1 MKKVIAILVA
11 LVMVVGVFA
20 ACSNTTTE
28 EENTEKLTIVTTIF
42 PIYDWVMQVLGDE
55 AENYNV
61 VMLMDTGVDLHSYEA
76 TADDLITIYESDM
89 FIYNGGESD
98 EWVED
103 ALENAT
109 NPDMVVIDLLVDVLG
124 DDALTEVSVEGMQES
139 DDDDHD
145 HDDEDEDEDD
155 HDHDDEEEATE
166 EDEDDHDHD
175 DEEEATEEDED
186 DHDHD
191 DEEEVTEEDEDDH
204 DHDDEEETEEDE
216 DDHDH
221 DDDEDE
227 DEEEHEHSHEDEH
240 MWLSLNNAQTF
251 TAYLADVIATAD
263 EANAEIYTANQTAY
277 AAELA
282 SLDSEYAAVVDAA
295 TFDTILFA
303 DRFPFRYLVDDY
315 GISYYAAFSGCSSET
330 EASFE
335 TITFLADKVDELGLT
350 SVLIIDGAT
359 TEIADT
365 VIANTESGDQEILV
379 LDSMQSITATSIEDG
394 ASYLD
399 IMTSNLEVLEGALN

>member
-1 MKKVIAILVA
+1 MKKIIAILVA
-11 LVMVVGVFA
+11 LTMVVGLFA

-55 AENYNV
+55 AENYDV

-109 NPDMVVIDLLVDVLG
+109 NSDMVVIDLLIDVLG
-124 DDALTEVSVEGMQES
+124 DDALTEVSVDGMQES
-139 DDDDHD
+139 DDD
-145 HDDEDEDEDD
+145 
-155 HDHDDEEEATE
+155 
-166 EDEDDHDHD
+166 
-175 DEEEATEEDED
+175 
-186 DHDHD
+186 
-191 DEEEVTEEDEDDH
+191 DDH

-221 DDDEDE
+221 DDEEETDEDE
-227 DEEEHEHSHEDEH
+227 DDHDDEEETDEDEDDHDHDDDEDEDSETHEHSHDDEH
-240 MWLSLNNAQTF
+240 IWLSLNNAQTF
-251 TAYLADVIATAD
+251 VSYIADQFAALDAD
-263 EANAEIYTANQTAY
+263 NAETYTANATAY
-277 AAELA
+277 NADLAA
-282 SLDSEYAAVVDAA
+282 LDLEYAAVVEAA

-303 DRFPFRYLVDDY
+303 DRFPFRYLTEDY
-315 GISYYAAFSGCSSET
+315 DIEYYAAFSGCSSET

-350 SVLIIDGAT
+350 TVLIIDGAT

-365 VIANTESGDQEILV
+365 VIANTASGDQEILV
-379 LDSMQSITATSIEDG
+379 LDSMQAITAADVEAG

-399 IMTSNLEVLEGALN
+399 IMTSNLEVLESALN

>member
-1 MKKVIAILVA
+1 MKKIIAILVA
-11 LVMVVGVFA
+11 LTMVVGLFA

-55 AENYNV
+55 ADNYNV

-124 DDALTEVSVEGMQES
+124 DDALTEVSVDGMQES
-139 DDDDHD
+139 
-145 HDDEDEDEDD
+145 DD
-155 HDHDDEEEATE
+155 HDHDDEEEV
-166 EDEDDHDHD
+166 
-175 DEEEATEEDED
+175 TEEDED

-204 DHDDEEETEEDE
+204 DHDDEEES
-216 DDHDH
+216 
-221 DDDEDE
+221 
-227 DEEEHEHSHEDEH
+227 EEHEHSHEDEH
-240 MWLSLNNAQTF
+240 IWLSLNNAQTF
-251 TAYLADVIATAD
+251 VSYLADQFAALDADNADTYAANATAY
-263 EANAEIYTANQTAY
+263 NADL
-277 AAELA
+277 AA
-282 SLDSEYAAVVDAA
+282 LDLEYAAVVEAA

-303 DRFPFRYLVDDY
+303 DRFPFRYLTEDY
-315 GISYYAAFSGCSSET
+315 DIEYFAAFSGCSSET

-350 SVLIIDGAT
+350 TVLIIDGAT

-365 VIANTESGDQEILV
+365 VIANTASGDQEILV
-379 LDSMQSITATSIEDG
+379 LDSMQAITATDVEAG
-394 ASYLD
+394 ASYID
-399 IMTSNLEVLEGALN
+399 IMTSNLEVLESALN